1 MNIDIIIPPIL
12 IIVGGIITWLV
23 KKKTEELKAVEE
35 RLREE
40 KRKIYTQLLDPYIE
54 LLSGQDQ
61 IKAIK
66 KVTSYEYKKN
76 AFYLCL
82 YGSDKVISAYNSLMK
97 FAYESDFDN
106 SNYDAE
112 KMFNLFGHFI
122 LEIRKDLGYK
132 KSKLDE
138 IDMLRG
144 IIKDIDKNL
153 NK

>member
-1 MNIDIIIPPIL
+1 
-12 IIVGGIITWLV
+12 
-23 KKKTEELKAVEE
+23 
-35 RLREE
+35 
-40 KRKIYTQLLDPYIE
+40 
-54 LLSGQDQ
+54 
-61 IKAIK
+61 
-66 KVTSYEYKKN
+66 
-76 AFYLCL
+76 
-82 YGSDKVISAYNSLMK
+82 MK

-106 SNYDAE
+106 SNYDAK

-144 IIKDIDKNL
+144 IIKDIDKNM